1 MDTTPSTYGTLGTV
15 AHRVNRDEGERHA
28 NTGRNPTETPGW
40 RICNHAAVT
49 LHDVGAVNCRGTV
62 RRRTRVARAAV
73 IAGLL
78 GAWFSTAT
86 TAGATGTSTSTT
98 LPGAAPNQ
106 SQINA
111 TQSQVAQIEGTLT
124 QEEQQ
129 TSILD
134 DKYNTAVQN
143 LQDAQSALRTIATG
157 LLHARSAV
165 DVDKRLVSTDAVAA
179 YVYGTPET
187 GFASYFSSSATD
199 NEARNQYTN
208 QIVGNLTRDEAALES
223 SEARLQTEEA
233 QQQTEAAQAQ
243 QEAAQSKSLALANE
257 QEAATTKATLGQVQ
271 GQLAQEVAQAAIEE
285 AQQEAAAAAKAA
297 SQAQQQQ
304 AAAAAEAAATVAG
317 AVGGSSSGAAA
328 TDAAN
333 QASGTTGTQGPVGG
347 SDTGSGSGMAA
358 VQAAVSQL
366 GVPYVFGGEQPG
378 TGFDCSGLVQWAWGQ
393 AGVSIPRTTETQWPA
408 LQHVSLDAL
417 EPGDLL
423 FYYNLDGDNQV
434 DHVVMYTG
442 SGPYGTDTVIQA
454 PFTGSTVSYS
464 PIFTEGLIGA
474 ARP

>member
-1 MDTTPSTYGTLGTV
+1 MYGTLGTV
-15 AHRVNRDEGERHA
+15 AHRVNRDEGERRA
-28 NTGRNPTETPGW
+28 NKGRNPTETAGC
-40 RICNHAAVT
+40 RICNHATVT
-49 LHDVGAVNCRGTV
+49 LCDVGAVNCRGTV

-78 GAWFSTAT
+78 GAWFSIAAT
-86 TAGATGTSTSTT
+86 TGAGATGTSSSTT
-98 LPGAAPNQ
+98 LPGPAPNQ

-111 TQSQVAQIEGTLT
+111 TQSQVSQIEGTLT

-143 LQDAQSALRTIATG
+143 LQNAQSALQTIGTS
-157 LLHARSAV
+157 LVHARSAV
-165 DVDKRLVSTDAVAA
+165 DVDKRIVTTDAVSA

-199 NEARNQYTN
+199 NEARNQYTD
-208 QIVGNLTRDEAALES
+208 QIVGNLTRDEVALQD
-223 SEARLQTEEA
+223 SEARLQTEEV
-233 QQQTEAAQAQ
+233 QQQTVAAQAQ
-243 QEAAQSKSLALANE
+243 QEAAQAKSLAQANE
-257 QEAATTKATLGQVQ
+257 QEAAATKATLGQVQ
-271 GQLAQEVAQAAIEE
+271 GQLAQQVAQAAIQE

-333 QASGTTGTQGPVGG
+333 QASGTTGTTGTTGPVSG
-347 SDTGSGSGMAA
+347 SASGSGAGVAA

-464 PIFTEGLIGA
+464 PIFTEDLIGA